1 MVNQNTAT
9 IFHCI
14 ISNISWTLQGE
25 WVIKFNGLSRDS
37 RQWGPYRPYKLCNHS
52 PYIGIIIFPHIDN
65 DNPQSQATIYFKTK
79 DIKKEI
85 QESEGTY
92 SVDLSLEMAA
102 LHQFTIVLNT

>member
-14 ISNISWTLQGE
+14 ISNISWILQGE

-37 RQWGPYRPYKLCNHS
+37 RQWGPYRPYKPCNHS
-52 PYIGIIIFPHIDN
+52 PYIGFIIFPHIDN

-85 QESEGTY
+85 QKSEGTY